1 MSEPTDTT
9 TTQQIRKWDKLLSQ
23 SKHNAEIGAG
33 SIAVLISG
41 LAEMHGIPLSM
52 EMVAA
57 GSGLLV
63 AVGQRIK
70 NAF

>member
-1 MSEPTDTT
+1 MTEQTNV
-9 TTQQIRKWDKLLSQ
+9 TQQIRKWDKMLAQ
-23 SKHNAEIGAG
+23 SKNNAEIGAG
-33 SIAVLISG
+33 SIAVVLSG
-41 LAEMHGIPLSM
+41 VADLYGIPLSM

-70 NAF
+70 NAL

>member
-1 MSEPTDTT
+1 MSEPTN
-9 TTQQIRKWDKLLSQ
+9 TTQQIRKWDKMLAQ
-23 SKHNAEIGAG
+23 SKDNAEIGAG
-33 SIAVLISG
+33 SIAVLLSG
-41 LAEMHGIPLSM
+41 IAEMNGISLSM

-70 NAF
+70 NAL